1 LTNPDPLVFDRF
13 RLDSARGQLYGSSGP
28 IALTPKALSLLE
40 YLAARPGLLVRKNEL
55 LEAIWPGV
63 FVADGALKVC
73 VREIRRALG
82 DDAQKPR
89 IIETAHRRGYRFI
102 AEVST
107 QRQDSEPPRL
117 SPPTTL
123 ARRGTPRPQRSPSV
137 NFRLKMRHG
146 YDEDLR

>member
-1 LTNPDPLVFDRF
+1 MSASAGDASEPVVTGRHLLFGEFDLDREAGRLV
-13 RLDSARGQLYGSSGP
+13 GP
-28 IALTPKALSLLE
+28 EGPVSIAPKALSLLD
-40 YLAARPGLLVRKNEL
+40 YLAARPGRLVSKQEL
-55 LEAIWPGV
+55 LEAVWPGV

-117 SPPTTL
+117 SPQRHWPEEE
-123 ARRGTPRPQRSPSV
+123 RRGRRDRRV
-137 NFRLKMRHG
+137 
-146 YDEDLR
+146 